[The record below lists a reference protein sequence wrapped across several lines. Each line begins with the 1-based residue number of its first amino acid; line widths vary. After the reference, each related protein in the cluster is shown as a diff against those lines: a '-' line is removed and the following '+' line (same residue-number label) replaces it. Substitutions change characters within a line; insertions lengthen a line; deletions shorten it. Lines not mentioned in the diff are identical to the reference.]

1 MGSIPAGPANIGSG
15 ESPNSREHLFVVKIE
30 GKVKPIL
37 HDIYPSK
44 RRSVGYLRAVYKQAF
59 LLIFFLLLLVFGV
72 LEGQY
77 RIVSYFVKV
86 VCSSCIGLG

>member
-1 MGSIPAGPANIGSG
+1 M
-15 ESPNSREHLFVVKIE
+15 RQLKLMH
-30 GKVKPIL
+30 
-37 HDIYPSK
+37 
-44 RRSVGYLRAVYKQAF
+44 KQAF

-77 RIVSYFVKV
+77 GIVSYFVKV

>member
-1 MGSIPAGPANIGSG
+1 VGSIPAGPANISSG
-15 ESPNSREHLFVVKIE
+15 ESPNNRERLFAIKIE

-37 HDIYPSK
+37 HNIYPSK
-44 RRSVGYLRAVYKQAF
+44 HRSVGYLRVVYKQAF
-59 LLIFFLLLLVFGV
+59 LLIFFLLLIVFGV

-77 RIVSYFVKV
+77 GIVSYFVKV